1 LHEAQ
6 PGKTAEKRGSV
17 IVRPESWDEHLGV
30 GPQRGKIGLL
40 PIADDSQTRHTGQGA
55 LPRLVRDQHRD
66 RASGYFLTKSQR
78 YSTTFR
84 ATEDPNHNPIDP
96 ETVTV
101 INDWQLVHIGHNN
114 HGERELALAIA
125 ERNGQHRRSTIDARR
140 AA

>member
-1 LHEAQ
+1 
-6 PGKTAEKRGSV
+6 
-17 IVRPESWDEHLGV
+17 
-30 GPQRGKIGLL
+30 L

-55 LPRLVRDQHRD
+55 LTRLVRDQHRD

-84 ATEDPNHNPIDP
+84 AVHDERRTWRLGHDLAALDLATECPNHNPIDP
-96 ETVTV
+96 KSVTV

-125 ERNGQHRRSTIDARR
+125 ERNRQHRRSTINTRR

>member
-1 LHEAQ
+1 LHKAQ

-17 IVRPESWDEHLGV
+17 IVRPESRDEHLGI

-66 RASGYFLTKSQR
+66 RASGHFLTKSQR

-84 ATEDPNHNPIDP
+84 AIRD
-96 ETVTV
+96 
-101 INDWQLVHIGHNN
+101 
-114 HGERELALAIA
+114 ERRTWRLDHDLAALD
-125 ERNGQHRRSTIDARR
+125 TRR
-140 AA
+140 AAPDEHQPGGGTPRGMWSS